1 MKKYLGISAM
11 ALSALIISTVGV
23 TAFANE
29 PVLISAKDTT
39 TAVDTTK
46 VATAAYS
53 ALTGKITACEKNEQ
67 GYSITFESNEMGTI
81 ILNEAENGCLVFD
94 GSKLADFTA
103 LKADTEVTVVLD
115 NNAPMTMSLPG
126 QTNGAVAIVM
136 NNNAFVGKFN
146 DNLENDKL
154 KLEIGDNTQILDVRG
169 TKQILK
175 ADDIKGKEAIVVYG
189 VSTKSIP
196 AITTPDFVV
205 ILDND
210 ADVEAPEETKP
221 EETKPEET
229 KPVEKVTLRKAFEGK
244 GYKVEWTA
252 NDKLIVISNDK
263 VKAEVTIGSNK
274 VVVDGDMVYE
284 ISSPVELIDGV
295 TYVTSD
301 ALELF

>member
-1 MKKYLGISAM
+1 M
-11 ALSALIISTVGV
+11 
-23 TAFANE
+23 
-29 PVLISAKDTT
+29 
-39 TAVDTTK
+39 
-46 VATAAYS
+46 
-53 ALTGKITACEKNEQ
+53 
-67 GYSITFESNEMGTI
+67 
-81 ILNEAENGCLVFD
+81 
-94 GSKLADFTA
+94 
-103 LKADTEVTVVLD
+103 
-115 NNAPMTMSLPG
+115 
-126 QTNGAVAIVM
+126 
-136 NNNAFVGKFN
+136 
-146 DNLENDKL
+146 
-154 KLEIGDNTQILDVRG
+154 
-169 TKQILK
+169 
-175 ADDIKGKEAIVVYG
+175 VYG

-229 KPVEKVTLRKAFEGK
+229 KPVEKVTLRKAFEEK

-252 NDKLIVISNDK
+252 NDKPIVISNDK

>member
-11 ALSALIISTVGV
+11 ALSALIVSTVGV

-103 LKADTEVTVVLD
+103 LKADTEVTVILD

-126 QTNGAVAIVM
+126 QTNGAVAIVL

-146 DNLENDKL
+146 DALENDEL

-229 KPVEKVTLRKAFEGK
+229 KPVEKVTLRKAFEEK

-252 NDKLIVISNDK
+252 NDKPIVISNDK

-284 ISSPVELIDGV
+284 ISAPVELIDGV

>member
-11 ALSALIISTVGV
+11 AISALIISTVGV

-46 VATAAYS
+46 VAAEAYS

-175 ADDIKGKEAIVVYG
+175 ADDIKGKEAIAVYG

-229 KPVEKVTLRKAFEGK
+229 KPVEKVTLRKAFEEK

-252 NDKLIVISNDK
+252 NDKPIVISNDK

-284 ISSPVELIDGV
+284 ISAPVELIDGV

>member
-23 TAFANE
+23 TAFADE

-39 TAVDTTK
+39 TAVDTTE

-103 LKADTEVTVVLD
+103 LKADTEVTVILD

-146 DNLENDKL
+146 DALENDEL

-229 KPVEKVTLRKAFEGK
+229 KPVEKVTLRKAFEEK

-252 NDKLIVISNDK
+252 NDKPIVISNDK

-284 ISSPVELIDGV
+284 ISVPVELIDGV

>member
-23 TAFANE
+23 TAFADE

-39 TAVDTTK
+39 TAVDTTE
-46 VATAAYS
+46 VAAAAYS
-53 ALTGKITACEKNEQ
+53 ALTGKITACENNEH

-103 LKADTEVTVVLD
+103 LKADTEVTVILD
-115 NNAPMTMSLPG
+115 NNAPMTMSIPG

-146 DNLENDKL
+146 DDLESDKL

-175 ADDIKGKEAIVVYG
+175 ADDIKGKEAVVVYG
-189 VSTKSIP
+189 ASTKSIP
-196 AITTPDFVV
+196 AVTTPDFVV

-210 ADVEAPEETKP
+210 ADVEAPVETP
-221 EETKPEET
+221 DETKPEET
-229 KPVEKVTLRKAFEGK
+229 KPVEKVTLRKAFEEK

-252 NDKLIVISNDK
+252 NDKPIVISNDK
-263 VKAEVTIGSNK
+263 VKAEVTIGSNQ

>member
-11 ALSALIISTVGV
+11 AISALIISTVGV

-103 LKADTEVTVVLD
+103 LKADTEVTVILD

-169 TKQILK
+169 TKQTLK
-175 ADDIKGKEAIVVYG
+175 ADDIKSKEAIVVYG

-210 ADVEAPEETKP
+210 ADVEVPEETKP

-229 KPVEKVTLRKAFEGK
+229 KPVEKVTLRKAFEEK

-252 NDKLIVISNDK
+252 NDKPIVISNDK

-284 ISSPVELIDGV
+284 ISAPVELIDGV

>member
-11 ALSALIISTVGV
+11 ALSVLIISTVGV

-103 LKADTEVTVVLD
+103 LKADTEVTVILD

-146 DNLENDKL
+146 DALENDEL

-169 TKQILK
+169 TKQSLK
-175 ADDIKGKEAIVVYG
+175 ADDIKG
-189 VSTKSIP
+189 
-196 AITTPDFVV
+196 
-205 ILDND
+205 
-210 ADVEAPEETKP
+210 
-221 EETKPEET
+221 
-229 KPVEKVTLRKAFEGK
+229 
-244 GYKVEWTA
+244 
-252 NDKLIVISNDK
+252 
-263 VKAEVTIGSNK
+263 
-274 VVVDGDMVYE
+274 
-284 ISSPVELIDGV
+284 
-295 TYVTSD
+295 
-301 ALELF
+301 

>member
-11 ALSALIISTVGV
+11 ALSALIISAVGV

-81 ILNEAENGCLVFD
+81 ILNGAENGCLVFD

-103 LKADTEVTVVLD
+103 LKANTEVTVILD

-146 DNLENDKL
+146 DNLENDEL

-210 ADVEAPEETKP
+210 ADADVEVP

-229 KPVEKVTLRKAFEGK
+229 KPVEKVTLRKAFEEK

-252 NDKLIVISNDK
+252 NVKPIVISNDK
-263 VKAEVTIGSNK
+263 VKAEVTIGSYK

-284 ISSPVELIDGV
+284 LSAPVELIDGV

>member
-1 MKKYLGISAM
+1 MKKIFRNFSDGSFSSYYNQQLGLQHLQMNLYS
-11 ALSALIISTVGV
+11 SVQRTQS
-23 TAFANE
+23 
-29 PVLISAKDTT
+29 

-46 VATAAYS
+46 VATAASS

-103 LKADTEVTVVLD
+103 LKANTEVTVVLD

-154 KLEIGDNTQILDVRG
+154 KLEISDNTQILDVRG

-221 EETKPEET
+221 
-229 KPVEKVTLRKAFEGK
+229 VEKVTLRKAFEEK

-252 NDKLIVISNDK
+252 NDKPIVISNDK

-284 ISSPVELIDGV
+284 ISAPIELIDGV

>member
-146 DNLENDKL
+146 DALENDKL

-210 ADVEAPEETKP
+210 ADVEVP

-229 KPVEKVTLRKAFEGK
+229 KPVEKVTLRKAFEEK

-252 NDKLIVISNDK
+252 NDKPIVISNDK

-274 VVVDGDMVYE
+274 VVVDGDMAYE
-284 ISSPVELIDGV
+284 ISAPVELIDGV

>member
-103 LKADTEVTVVLD
+103 LKANTEVTVILD

-146 DNLENDKL
+146 DNLENDEL

-210 ADVEAPEETKP
+210 ADVEAPE
-221 EETKPEET
+221 
-229 KPVEKVTLRKAFEGK
+229 
-244 GYKVEWTA
+244 
-252 NDKLIVISNDK
+252 
-263 VKAEVTIGSNK
+263 
-274 VVVDGDMVYE
+274 
-284 ISSPVELIDGV
+284 
-295 TYVTSD
+295 
-301 ALELF
+301 

>member
-11 ALSALIISTVGV
+11 ALSVLIISTVGV

-103 LKADTEVTVVLD
+103 LKADTEVTVILD

-146 DNLENDKL
+146 DALENDEL

-229 KPVEKVTLRKAFEGK
+229 KPVEKVTLRKAFEEK

-252 NDKLIVISNDK
+252 NDKPIVISNDK